1 MRLKLTLAAGTTV
14 LGRADRPGMGS
25 AAHSAPASSVG
36 RLAVAG
42 RLEGVGR
49 TTTRS
54 YFHGDMNVTYSDMT
68 DAAKRLDAGKNDIIG
83 KLNEPKALVGQ
94 LVGSGFVTD
103 AASGAFN
110 TSYEQFDKGT
120 QQAVNGLDG
129 MSQFLNSAATAM
141 QNTDQELAKG
151 IGG

>member
-1 MRLKLTLAAGTTV
+1 MAN
-14 LGRADRPGMGS
+14 
-25 AAHSAPASSVG
+25 
-36 RLAVAG
+36 
-42 RLEGVGR
+42 
-49 TTTRS
+49 
-54 YFHGDMNVTYSDMT
+54 MNVTYSDMT
-68 DAAKRLDAGKNDIIG
+68 DAAKRLDTGKADIIS
-83 KLNEPKALVGQ
+83 KLNELKALVGQ

-129 MSQFLNSAATAM
+129 MSQFLNKAAGAM
-141 QNTDQELAKG
+141 QNVDDELAMG